1 MTPKRFAI
9 FIGISFLLHLLLL
22 ILITVGWLN
31 LVQWNPEPAPPEP
44 VRLTLKERPPAPL
57 PEPLQRERPFVDTSD
72 SVKADEPDPNAA
84 LQGAENTVAMSSQAG
99 AENNPLP
106 NLTGEKSD
114 ALNLRDSPYSPQT
127 RNQPSQ
133 PSPEQK
139 QQQEQRE
146 EPNRKEDDREQE
158 EKKESRPNSLT
169 RSPQGLLLTREE
181 EQKRQELLE
190 KKRRELEALDASQ
203 SSPPPMAFS
212 AERRQ
217 SRLPGGAEIGPTD
230 SFGAEQTDLGRYK
243 QKLYRAIGSR
253 WYIYVEQ
260 SRGLVSLGK
269 VRIRF
274 FVRADGV
281 FEQIQVISGDRNS
294 QLYVISRRS
303 IMENSGQLEPFSEK
317 MRQQLGDGY
326 WEEISFTIH

>member
-9 FIGISFLLHLLLL
+9 FVGISFLLHLLLL
-22 ILITVGWLN
+22 LVLAMGWLN
-31 LVQWNPEPAPPEP
+31 LMKWEPEPPRPEP
-44 VRLTLKERPPAPL
+44 VRLTLQERPPAPL

-72 SVKADEPDPNAA
+72 SVKTDKPDPNAA
-84 LQGAENTVAMSSQAG
+84 LQGAENTVAMSSQSG
-99 AENNPLP
+99 TENNPLP
-106 NLTGEKSD
+106 NLTGEETN
-114 ALNLRDSPYSPQT
+114 ALNLRDSNYSPQIQT
-127 RNQPSQ
+127 QPAQPSQ
-133 PSPEQK
+133 EEKK
-139 QQQEQRE
+139 QQQETE
-146 EPNRKEDDREQE
+146 DPNRKEDDREQE
-158 EKKESRPNSLT
+158 EKKESQRNSLVK
-169 RSPQGLLLTREE
+169 SPEGLLLTRDE

-190 KKRRELEALDASQ
+190 KKRRELEALDAAQ

-217 SRLPGGAEIGPTD
+217 TRLPGGAEIGPTD

-274 FVRADGV
+274 YVRADGV
-281 FEQIQVISGDRNS
+281 FEKLEVIQGDRTS
-294 QLYVISRRS
+294 QLHVISRRS